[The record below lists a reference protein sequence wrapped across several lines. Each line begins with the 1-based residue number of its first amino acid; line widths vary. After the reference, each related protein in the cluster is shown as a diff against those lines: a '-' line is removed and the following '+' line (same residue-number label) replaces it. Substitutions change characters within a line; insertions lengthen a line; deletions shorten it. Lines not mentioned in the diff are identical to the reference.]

1 MGWHWTTASFEASQ
15 RLMRL
20 SGTTNSTLGSL
31 TRAVHRASGCRA
43 GLSTGSAATSGS
55 GIDREAVRHRYRE
68 ALRLS
73 RRADA
78 AASPSTATLPTAASS
93 VGSGTIRER
102 RGKSRHGGVWWPDD
116 ELENVESP
124 AVVTPEQRWANRQR
138 YTSAIS
144 SSRAS
149 ATQESDSMH
158 SKPTGFGFNAIM
170 SELDQLAGRDSHYP
184 LFERSVFDQHRARK
198 AALASEAARSAS
210 TGPLHDDSGG
220 LYLGPSDSDRHD
232 RSVGQRRDYW
242 PAMEL
247 QALRD
252 ARAEIMLDSFGPT
265 GSDSGDWCEATWDSI
280 SGWLA
285 MQGYNRSGP
294 ECAAASAA
302 DIAALAQR
310 SSALGDS
317 GRTQH
322 AADAT
327 ESQSNA
333 QNSEAAE
340 QQALLERH
348 SEETLRLV
356 DKSAATG
363 RLRPILSEADVA
375 MIAKLQD
382 GAATALVAAVDA
394 AVANTARAGVP
405 SVFAADNDFSARTA
419 KQSTLAA
426 RVEAVAGTIVRQSG
440 LLERE
445 SEARVLLLAVL
456 ASEHVLIFGPPGTG
470 KTTLCRQVASVF
482 GADINSSS
490 STHSPMRLFE
500 RLVTRFS
507 VPEELLG
514 PLSLSALCEDTH
526 TRLTDGYL
534 GTANIALLDEI
545 FKASSSLLNS
555 LLEILADRHTTE
567 GGSAPVR
574 SPLVCMMGTAGTLPD
589 EARPGGELAALFDR
603 FLLRM
608 TMQPLS
614 LAGRM
619 QLVQSP
625 LSEALAAGGGGTGG
639 AAIFSAPEAAKIR
652 ENSVD
657 VALPD
662 SVMAILEETA
672 AMEARRSSTDVQNDS
687 QPGSR
692 PAPAIGYVSDRR
704 LVACASLLRIIAYTS
719 GRAVVHPL
727 DCLLLRHCLPHD
739 ADASAAAVRLTEE
752 MLVACAVPT
761 SAAEELRAGVELQKR
776 MLTHLATAP
785 SRSPAHGSSRDW
797 RLRPA
802 GVLAASV
809 GPGSAGNS
817 PGASTASDSASPV
830 QQHLKV
836 LTGLHQQID
845 VQVQRMTRST
855 SELQVVYE
863 EARAVLLSHPWLS
876 LVERDALAA
885 QMKKIV
891 ATHVDEVHRVCAEL
905 LTIDLWLGNT
915 LRGSGALDI
924 ASAPAKQHALV
935 GSALPPLL
943 SLMPQATASVL
954 RELLASSS
962 SPDEQRSA
970 LRLVQIGGF
979 HAHMIAGGA
988 APRVQTYSNPKQR
1001 GAIEM
1006 WASPHGGGIP

>member
-1 MGWHWTTASFEASQ
+1 M
-15 RLMRL
+15 
-20 SGTTNSTLGSL
+20 
-31 TRAVHRASGCRA
+31 
-43 GLSTGSAATSGS
+43 STGSAATSGS
-55 GIDREAVRHRYRE
+55 GDDREAVRHRYRE

-73 RRADA
+73 RRANAAD
-78 AASPSTATLPTAASS
+78 AASPSTAALPAADSS

-116 ELENVESP
+116 ELDHVDSP
-124 AVVTPEQRWANRQR
+124 VAATPEQRLANRQR

-144 SSRAS
+144 SSRAP

-158 SKPTGFGFNAIM
+158 SKPAGFGFNAIM
-170 SELDQLAGRDSHYP
+170 SELNQLAGRDSHYP
-184 LFERSVFDQHRARK
+184 LFERSVFDQHRAKK
-198 AALASEAARSAS
+198 AARASEAARSAS
-210 TGPLHDDSGG
+210 KGPLHDDSGG

-232 RSVGQRRDYW
+232 KSVVQRRDYW
-242 PAMEL
+242 PGTEL

-265 GSDSGDWCEATWDSI
+265 GSDSGDWGAATWDSI

-302 DIAALAQR
+302 DIAALVPR

-317 GRTQH
+317 GRAQH

-327 ESQSNA
+327 KSQPNA
-333 QNSEAAE
+333 QDTDAAE

-375 MIAKLQD
+375 MVAKLQD
-382 GAATALVAAVDA
+382 GAATALVAAVAA
-394 AVANTARAGVP
+394 AVDNTARAGVP
-405 SVFAADNDFSARTA
+405 SGSATDNDFSARTA
-419 KQSTLAA
+419 NQSTLAA
-426 RVEAVAGTIVRQSG
+426 RVEAVAGAIVRQSG

-482 GADINSSS
+482 GADTNSSS

-514 PLSLSALCEDTH
+514 PLSLSALREDTH

-534 GTANIALLDEI
+534 GTANIAFLDEI

-567 GGSAPVR
+567 GASAPVR
-574 SPLVCMMGTAGTLPD
+574 SPLVCMMGTAGALPD

-608 TMQPLS
+608 TVQPLS
-614 LAGRM
+614 LGGRM

-625 LSEALAAGGGGTGG
+625 PSEALAAGRAGGGTGG
-639 AAIFSAPEAAKIR
+639 AAIFSASEAETIR
-652 ENSVD
+652 KNSVD
-657 VALPD
+657 VGLPD
-662 SVMAILEETA
+662 SVMAILEATA
-672 AMEARRSSTDVQNDS
+672 EMAPRCSSTDVQNDS
-687 QPGSR
+687 QSGSV
-692 PAPAIGYVSDRR
+692 PATGYVSDRR
-704 LVACASLLRIIAYTS
+704 IVACASLLRIIAYTS

-739 ADASAAAVRLTEE
+739 ADASAAAIRATEE
-752 MLVACAVPT
+752 ILVACAVPA
-761 SAAEELRAGVELQKR
+761 SAAEELRAGVELQKH

-809 GPGSAGNS
+809 GPGSVGNS
-817 PGASTASDSASPV
+817 PGASSASDSTSPV

-845 VQVQRMTRST
+845 VQVQGMTRST
-855 SELQVVYE
+855 SELQVAYE

-876 LVERDALAA
+876 LVERDALAT
-885 QMKKIV
+885 QMKNIV
-891 ATHVDEVHRVCAEL
+891 DTHVDEVHRVCAEL

-915 LRGSGALDI
+915 LTGSDALDT
-924 ASAPAKQHALV
+924 ASAPTEQYALV

-988 APRVQTYSNPKQR
+988 APPVQTYSNPKQR

-1006 WASPHGGGIP
+1006 WANSHGGGGIP